1 MELRIGH
8 VVRRRLGRDAV
19 SLATKRTHSGMAL
32 KADREENRP
41 AEQTCVSR
49 SVRRV
54 TGFASVDAHSRV
66 FVKEGSAV
74 LGVAFQA
81 WLLICRRL
89 LHHSRPRAHA
99 PRRGDGTV
107 RIVAIRALHHA
118 LVDAMFERHVE
129 LRSNRG
135 VAVIAE
141 IRLGLREQKLRG
153 SRAMNRVTT
162 GTGNIVKRV
171 LGTAD
176 LCSSEIARVARKT
189 VVDNLDRL
197 QFRESDD
204 GGLTTSCLDMR
215 PPRAVTPLASGTLGG
230 FLSTGNTFVVR
241 VLIEVS
247 PDDRMTGLTNRAA
260 DKIGMLRIL
269 GSRER
274 PGLSQSRSAD
284 DDSED
289 QCTAMWLHPHTIAE
303 VVV

>member
-1 MELRIGH
+1 
-8 VVRRRLGRDAV
+8 
-19 SLATKRTHSGMAL
+19 MA
-32 KADREENRP
+32 
-41 AEQTCVSR
+41 C
-49 SVRRV
+49 
-54 TGFASVDAHSRV
+54 
-66 FVKEGSAV
+66 
-74 LGVAFQA
+74 
-81 WLLICRRL
+81 
-89 LHHSRPRAHA
+89 
-99 PRRGDGTV
+99 
-107 RIVAIRALHHA
+107 
-118 LVDAMFERHVE
+118 
-129 LRSNRG
+129 
-135 VAVIAE
+135 
-141 IRLGLREQKLRG
+141 
-153 SRAMNRVTT
+153 
-162 GTGNIVKRV
+162 
-171 LGTAD
+171 
-176 LCSSEIARVARKT
+176 KT

-247 PDDRMTGLTNRAA
+247 PDDRMTSLTNRAA